1 MNIRQLERRVREAEK
16 RKREAA
22 EEAERDWER
31 RFVMATLQPI
41 DTELDELTRTHA
53 LLQAQHGIDS
63 PEAKAEFDRI
73 RKDFERIIEE
83 RYSEFLD
90 GPME

>member
-1 MNIRQLERRVREAEK
+1 MDLRRLERRVREVEQM
-16 RKREAA
+16 RINAA
-22 EEAERDWER
+22 ECAERDWTM
-31 RFVMATLQPI
+31 RFLQASMG
-41 DTELDELTRTHA
+41 DSELDELTRTHA

-63 PEAKAEFDRI
+63 PEAKAEFERI